1 MLAIAME
8 SGSLSDASNGRFLL
22 NNGMLSPLML
32 IHGALTDLCTAGST
46 IPAVGLGTWQGK
58 SLTSAYFDT
67 RKLMLSFRTVWHDTS
82 S

>member
-8 SGSLSDASNGRFLL
+8 SGSLSDASNGRFVL

-67 RKLMLSFRTVWHDTS
+67 RRLMPFSRAIWHVTS